1 MKIVGEFKEFITK
14 GNAFDLAIGVIVGG
28 AFGPVVTS
36 MVKDII
42 MPIVSLGL
50 GKVNFE
56 NLYVPLTP
64 KGIAAAKAAL
74 DAGDSLPT
82 VKFMADQGYSIM
94 TYGVF
99 INTLVSF
106 FFLMLGVFVL
116 IKAVNTLRKLEP
128 AAAPTPEPVAATP
141 EDIVLL
147 KEIRDLLKK

>member
-74 DAGDSLPT
+74 ASGDSMPT

-94 TYGVF
+94 TYGIF

-106 FFLMLGVFVL
+106 FFLMLGVFLL

-128 AAAPTPEPVAATP
+128 VAAPVPEPVAATP